1 MSPADAFRQQVEKFW
16 SKMDHKTEHTAAPIS
31 SDNMPKKTRRT
42 EPKRKKKSR
51 RKSHPVSQPTVSN
64 NSSSSQIVRT

>member
-51 RKSHPVSQPTVSN
+51 RH
-64 NSSSSQIVRT
+64 

>member
-1 MSPADAFRQQVEKFW
+1 MLKDEQFRQDTKAFW

-51 RKSHPVSQPTVSN
+51 RH
-64 NSSSSQIVRT
+64 